1 MNDYRV
7 GSIENGNYGIVPSAS
22 EGAMMP
28 RPQAPVPMPQESQ
41 GRLDQVQNGD
51 NRRALA
57 AVQQKTVLPEQ
68 KASPQDAEKATLPL
82 TTMADVILKFKVNE
96 ETRNITLY
104 VIDRESKRVLRSIPP
119 EEMNKLQAGDI
130 LELLA

>member
-22 EGAMMP
+22 EGAMTP

-41 GRLDQVQNGD
+41 GRLDQVQNRD
-51 NRRALA
+51 NRGAPVA
-57 AVQQKTVLPEQ
+57 AQQKTVLPEQ

-96 ETRNITLY
+96 GTRSITLY